1 MALPVQIGIANDTFS
16 RFFSCS
22 FTNMKKGVRKI
33 AAAVPFLLLFFFP
46 KKKNG
51 SYFCLLF
58 GYILLCSI
66 QSYYGNLATMKTE
79 QSNIC

>member
-33 AAAVPFLLLFFFP
+33 AAAVPFLLLLLFFFQR
-46 KKKNG
+46 KRIVHTFV
-51 SYFCLLF
+51 YFLVTYYYVLF
-58 GYILLCSI
+58 KAIMVI
-66 QSYYGNLATMKTE
+66 
-79 QSNIC
+79 